1 MGRVWA
7 SAVGKSEGGSQGGLD
22 GDEPGEA
29 EVVGSGVH
37 VGKGEQIS
45 VAFVKQSKSFLLSSV
60 SKSWRLD
67 ESKDTVVNRSST
79 TTWGSSR

>member
-1 MGRVWA
+1 MCDLHPGLLAR
-7 SAVGKSEGGSQGGLD
+7 GLD

-29 EVVGSGVH
+29 EVVGSGYVGGVH

-60 SKSWRLD
+60 PKSWRLD